1 MSVIETHN
9 PDFELAVKYVCQT
22 GKPIFLTGK
31 AGTGKTTFLRYIR
44 EHCPKKMAVVAPT
57 GVAAINAGGVTMHSF
72 FQLPFGAYIA
82 DHKTE
87 WGGGNMEINNTHT
100 LLKSLRLNQNKR
112 QLIQELE
119 LLVIDEVSMLRADM
133 LDAID
138 TVLRHIRSR
147 YEEAFGGVQ
156 VLFIGDLYQL
166 PPVVNREEWQ
176 LMSATYS
183 SPFFF
188 DARVLK
194 ETELVC
200 IELRKIYRQ
209 RDGAFINVLNNI
221 RNNNAGAQDLAL
233 LEQHYDPD
241 FSPAADSGYIILTS
255 HNSRAD
261 VVNRTELEKLPSK
274 LHYFDAVIKGDFG
287 DKISPVEKTM
297 PLKEGAQVMFIKND
311 KGESRRFYNGKIV
324 RISRIDF
331 GKVFVM
337 LDDSIEME
345 LEKETWRNVNYQ
357 YNKDRD
363 EIEEEEIGSFT
374 QYPIRLAWAITI
386 HKSQGLTF
394 EKAIVDA
401 GSSFAAGQV
410 YVALSRLTSLDGLVL
425 HTRINPSQ
433 VMTDER
439 VARYSSQVRT
449 QDSLARQLGEEQRSF
464 AAQKL
469 LGSFDLDKLCE
480 AYKDNYLGFSKSAI
494 PDKADAVIAALKWSD
509 AINKQQIVAQKFNQQ
524 LKAIFQS
531 GQQPDYR
538 HLEER
543 TVAAGNYFLKEL
555 KELETALDLHIN
567 EYKVKQKTKKYIAQ
581 LRYIL
586 LLLQRKAAQIDQA
599 VKLAKGLNTGTD
611 IAALLDTIAQDKKQW
626 HAAEELAGQNENKA
640 KKEAGASKNISFD
653 LYKEGRTI
661 EEIAQMRSMAA
672 STIEGHLTGFIAT
685 GELDVST
692 FVNPGE
698 LSLILK
704 KIKELNN
711 ISNATILKENL
722 PADISYTKLRAVI
735 AYHNRISSEG

>member
-22 GKPIFLTGK
+22 GKAIFLTGK

-87 WGGGNMEINNTHT
+87 WGGGNMEINNMHS
-100 LLKSLRLNQNKR
+100 LLKNLRLNHNKR

-138 TVLRHIRSR
+138 AVLRHTRMKHD
-147 YEEAFGGVQ
+147 EPFGGVQ
-156 VLFIGDLYQL
+156 LLFIGDLYQL

-188 DARVLK
+188 DARVLR
-194 ETELVC
+194 ETELVN

-209 RDGAFINVLNNI
+209 RDAAFISVLNNI
-221 RNNNAGAQDLAL
+221 RNNKAGAKDLAL
-233 LEQHYDPD
+233 LDQHYDPQ
-241 FSPAADSGYIILTS
+241 FSPGADSGYIILTS

-261 VVNRTELEKLPSK
+261 VVNKTELEKLPSK

-287 DKISPVEKTM
+287 DKISPVEKAM

-311 KGESRRFYNGKIV
+311 KGENRRFYNGKIV
-324 RISRIDF
+324 RVSRIAF

-345 LEKETWRNVNYQ
+345 LEKETWRNINYQ
-357 YNKDRD
+357 YNKEKD
-363 EIEEEEIGSFT
+363 EVEEEEIGSFT
-374 QYPIRLAWAITI
+374 QYPVRLAWAITI

-410 YVALSRLTSLDGLVL
+410 YVALSRLTALEGLVL
-425 HTRINPSQ
+425 HTRINPGQ

-439 VARYSSQVRT
+439 VVRYSDQTRT
-449 QDSLARQLGEEQRSF
+449 QDSLATQLREEQRSF

-480 AYKDNYLGFSKSAI
+480 AYKDNYLSFSKSVI

-509 AINKQQIVAQKFNQQ
+509 AINKQQTVAQKFNGQ
-524 LKAIFQS
+524 LKSIFQS

-543 TVAAGNYFLKEL
+543 TLAAGHYFLKEL
-555 KELETALDLHIN
+555 KDLDTALDQHIQ

-586 LLLQRKAAQIDQA
+586 LLLQRKEAQIDQA
-599 VKLAKGLNTGTD
+599 VKLAQGLNTGTD
-611 IAALLDTIAQDKKQW
+611 IAALLETIEQDKKQLN
-626 HAAEELAGQNENKA
+626 AREEVEEQKEAKT
-640 KKEAGASKNISFD
+640 KKETGASKNITFD

-661 EEIAQMRSMAA
+661 EEIATMRSMAG
-672 STIEGHLTGFIAT
+672 STIEGHLTSFIAT
-685 GELDVST
+685 GELEVST
-692 FVNPGE
+692 FVSPAE

-704 KIKELNN
+704 KITELNN

-722 PADISYTKLRAVI
+722 PADISYTKLRAVL
-735 AYHNRISSEG
+735 AYHSRVSNEG